1 MAFFAENSNDKPTII
16 SEPDTRFATSMLSTK
31 YRIHAV
37 PGEALMDKTSG
48 EIFIKR
54 PSDGKIVSF
63 FQNKQLYYDLLMEVR
78 LNIANNPDF
87 KSPITSDD
95 FTGKSFMYSVN
106 YDLANIY
113 DTGEK
118 LINLVDL
125 PVDLSGESSILF
137 STTASFIIG
146 AKSNGFFIRVAT
158 RDCDKAVVEYATYVK
173 DLDTN
178 TTDEDP
184 KFNKNYKLTMV
195 LQDLDGGH
203 TLQKSFYGRLN
214 ETLCCTFTDQ
224 EINYASNNGVNSVKI
239 QFHIASLITNYLD
252 DSFLMDNHMFQIQS
266 NIAKL
271 RAADGR
277 VEIAETNIIGF
288 IDNVAT
294 FTLPFCAH
302 ILAFLDSD
310 IVLDM
315 LEKTKHGVSSDSVIV
330 SVNKPATYIW
340 TTDCI
345 WGEKI
350 RNVAAAGVTTNTAST
365 TTFDALETY
374 FTQTINLEGFTLE
387 EIT

>member
-78 LNIANNPDF
+78 LNIANNPEF
-87 KSPITSDD
+87 KSPISSDE
-95 FTGKSFMYSVN
+95 FTGKSFMYSLN
-106 YDLANIY
+106 YDLANIH
-113 DTGEK
+113 DGGEK
-118 LINLVDL
+118 LINIVSESQ
-125 PVDLSGESSILF
+125 PSLSSP
-137 STTASFIIG
+137 TFIFG
-146 AKSNGFFIRVAT
+146 AKSNGFFIRIAT
-158 RDCDKAVVEYATYVK
+158 RDCDKAAVEYATYLK
-173 DLDTN
+173 DVVNEYTEAD
-178 TTDEDP
+178 DD
-184 KFNKNYKLTMV
+184 FNKNYILAV
-195 LQDLDGGH
+195 VISDVNGGH
-203 TLQKSFYGRLN
+203 SIPKRFYGRFN
-214 ETLCCTFTDQ
+214 ETLCCIFTDE
-224 EINYASNNGVNSVKI
+224 EINYASNNGTSNIKVAFS
-239 QFHIASLITNYLD
+239 FTSLITEFLT
-252 DSFLMDNHMFQIQS
+252 DSFLIENYLFQQQAD
-266 NIAKL
+266 IAKL
-271 RAADGR
+271 KADDGR

-288 IDNVAT
+288 TDNISE
-294 FTLPFCAH
+294 FTLPFYSH
-302 ILAFLDSD
+302 ILALLDSD
-310 IVLDM
+310 IILDL
-315 LEKTKHGVSSDSVIV
+315 LEKTKRGVSSDSVIV
-330 SVNKPATYIW
+330 SVDKPATYIW
-340 TTDCI
+340 TADCI

>member
-63 FQNKQLYYDLLMEVR
+63 FQNKQLYYDLLMELR

-87 KSPITSDD
+87 KSPITSSG
-95 FTGKSFMYSVN
+95 FTGKSFMYSMN
-106 YDLANIY
+106 YDLANIH
-113 DTGEK
+113 DSGEK
-118 LINLVDL
+118 LINLV
-125 PVDLSGESSILF
+125 VDRSPAC
-137 STTASFIIG
+137 TASFIIG

-158 RDCDKAVVEYATYVK
+158 RDCDKAVVEYATYIK
-173 DLDTN
+173 DLDPN
-178 TTDEDP
+178 IQAWSL
-184 KFNKNYKLTMV
+184 NKNYTLALV
-195 LQDLDGGH
+195 LQDLNGGH

-214 ETLCCTFTDQ
+214 ETLCCVFTDQ
-224 EINYASNNGVNSVKI
+224 EINYVSNNGANNIKI
-239 QFHIASLITNYLD
+239 EFQISSLISDYLT
-252 DSFLMDNHMFQIQS
+252 DSFLMENHLFQVQA
-266 NIAKL
+266 NVAKL

-288 IDNVAT
+288 TDNVAE
-294 FTLPFCAH
+294 FTLPFYAH

-310 IVLDM
+310 IILDM
-315 LEKTKHGVSSDSVIV
+315 LEKTKRGVSSDSVIV

-350 RNVAAAGVTTNTAST
+350 RNVGAAGVITNTAAT
-365 TTFDALETY
+365 TTFDALEAY
-374 FTQTINLEGFTLE
+374 FTENINLEGFTLE
-387 EIT
+387 EIP

>member
-1 MAFFAENSNDKPTII
+1 
-16 SEPDTRFATSMLSTK
+16 MLSTK

-78 LNIANNPDF
+78 LNIANNPEF
-87 KSPITSDD
+87 KSPISSDE
-95 FTGKSFMYSVN
+95 FTGKSFMYSLN
-106 YDLANIY
+106 YDLANIH
-113 DTGEK
+113 DSGEK
-118 LINLVDL
+118 LINIVSEAQ
-125 PVDLSGESSILF
+125 PSLSSP
-137 STTASFIIG
+137 TFIFG
-146 AKSNGFFIRVAT
+146 AKSNGFFIRIAT
-158 RDCDKAVVEYATYVK
+158 RDCDKAVVEYATYLK
-173 DLDTN
+173 DVVNEYTEAD
-178 TTDEDP
+178 DY
-184 KFNKNYKLTMV
+184 FNKNYILGV
-195 LQDLDGGH
+195 VISDVDGGH
-203 TLQKSFYGRLN
+203 SYPKRFYGRLN
-214 ETLCCTFTDQ
+214 ETLCCIFTDQ
-224 EINYASNNGVNSVKI
+224 EINYASNNGTSNIKVTFS
-239 QFHIASLITNYLD
+239 FTSLITDFLT
-252 DSFLMDNHMFQIQS
+252 DSFLIGNYLFQQQAD
-266 NIAKL
+266 IAKL
-271 RAADGR
+271 KADDGR

-288 IDNVAT
+288 TDNISE
-294 FTLPFCAH
+294 FTLPFYSH
-302 ILAFLDSD
+302 ILALLDSD
-310 IVLDM
+310 IILDL

-350 RNVAAAGVTTNTAST
+350 RNVAAAGVITNTAST